1 MADANDRIE
10 RFKYMADA
18 DPGNE
23 LAHFSLGRE
32 YLNAGLPEQGID
44 SLRRALNINRN
55 LSRAYQMIATAQLKL
70 GKRDDAVA
78 TLAEGVKIA
87 DSRGEVLP
95 RNEMIDMLKA
105 QGAPVPELASA
116 GAGAAARQVAGEGEV
131 LCRRCGKIGKKL
143 ARQPF
148 RNDFGKLVYESIC
161 ADCWREAVAMGTKVI
176 NELRLDMSDP
186 RAQTMW
192 DQNIREFLNL
202 T

>member
-32 YLNAGLPEQGID
+32 YLNANMPEQGIE
-44 SLRRALNINRN
+44 SLRRALNINRH
-55 LSRAYQMIATAQLKL
+55 LSRAYQMIAQAQLKL
-70 GKRDDAVA
+70 GNRDEAVK
-78 TLAEGVKIA
+78 TLTEGVRIA

-95 RNEMIDMLKA
+95 RNEMIELLKA
-105 QGAPVPELASA
+105 QGAPVPELATT
-116 GAGAAARQVAGEGEV
+116 GGAAAAKQVAGEGEV
-131 LCRRCGKIGKKL
+131 LCRRCGKIGKRL

-148 RNDFGKLVYESIC
+148 RNDFGKQVFESIC
-161 ADCWREAVAMGTKVI
+161 ADCWREAIGMGTKVI
-176 NELRLDMSDP
+176 NELRLDMADP
-186 RAQTMW
+186 RAQKMW